1 MDFVDKAPLS
11 LDRDRVTCL
20 LLINTHLMKKCS
32 NMYTNV
38 ICNQSL
44 MQQMSNENRA
54 NITQS
59 YANYIKRL
67 QCNLTTLNYIYEKY
81 HGSQQQQ
88 QQASRST
95 FPVVLSAP
103 PDMPELFPLYAKLQ
117 ELYAE
122 ALQYLRMKMDEMRKQ
137 QMFQQQKQQ
146 QMQPQQSGGGGMSQ
160 FQQPPL
166 PSQQQQQQQQ
176 QQPNSMHLQQQQVP
190 TQSQLNMQQQS
201 QPMRQPQMQ
210 PYQQQQQQHAQPRLH
225 PQMQQQQQPP
235 QPPTQQPQQQQQ
247 QPPLSATNSQFQQ
260 PFDDML
266 LADTFTNPSSRAPS
280 GMSMNTTGVGVDFTN
295 QNFSNGGV
303 MMGNGINNSALN
315 SGLNS
320 GGNSFQMSTLSPQQI
335 LQQANEAKSNTSDNN
350 NGNTPHLDSNEF
362 GIF

>member
-1 MDFVDKAPLS
+1 MDFADRAPLS

-81 HGSQQQQ
+81 HGQLQQQG
-88 QQASRST
+88 SKST

-122 ALQYLRMKMDEMRKQ
+122 ALQFLRMKMEEMRKQ
-137 QMFQQQKQQ
+137 QMFQQQ
-146 QMQPQQSGGGGMSQ
+146 SGAGGVLGAMGQ

-166 PSQQQQQQQQ
+166 PPQQQQQ
-176 QQPNSMHLQQQQVP
+176 QQPNAVPQQQQRVPTQLQLNIQQQGQPLRQQLLQQQI
-190 TQSQLNMQQQS
+190 
-201 QPMRQPQMQ
+201 
-210 PYQQQQQQHAQPRLH
+210 
-225 PQMQQQQQPP
+225 QQQQQPQP
-235 QPPTQQPQQQQQ
+235 QSQPQQQ
-247 QPPLSATNSQFQQ
+247 PSLSASNNQFQQ

-266 LADTFTNPSSRAPS
+266 LADTFTNSRAPL
-280 GMSMNTTGVGVDFTN
+280 GMNTNTNVNMNMGMGMGTNMNPNTTNTTNNMGVDFAN
-295 QNFSNGGV
+295 HNFSNDGGLS
-303 MMGNGINNSALN
+303 NGSN
-315 SGLNS
+315 
-320 GGNSFQMSTLSPQQI
+320 FQISTLSPQQI
-335 LQQANEAKSNTSDNN
+335 LQQANEAKSNNS
-350 NGNTPHLDSNEF
+350 GLNTPHLNLNEF

>member
-1 MDFVDKAPLS
+1 MDFVDRAPLS

-81 HGSQQQQ
+81 HGQSQQQG
-88 QQASRST
+88 SKST

-122 ALQYLRMKMDEMRKQ
+122 ALQFLRMKMEEMRKQ
-137 QMFQQQKQQ
+137 QMFQQQ
-146 QMQPQQSGGGGMSQ
+146 SGAGGVSGAMGQ

-166 PSQQQQQQQQ
+166 PPQQQQQQQQ
-176 QQPNSMHLQQQQVP
+176 QQPNAVP
-190 TQSQLNMQQQS
+190 QQSQLNIQQQG
-201 QPMRQPQMQ
+201 QPLRQQSL
-210 PYQQQQQQHAQPRLH
+210 QQQIK
-225 PQMQQQQQPP
+225 QQQQP
-235 QPPTQQPQQQQQ
+235 QPQSRQQQ
-247 QPPLSATNSQFQQ
+247 QPPLSASNNQFQQ

-266 LADTFTNPSSRAPS
+266 LADTFTNSQAPS
-280 GMSMNTTGVGVDFTN
+280 GMNTNTNVNMNMGMGMGTNMNPNTTNTTNNMGVDFAN
-295 QNFSNGGV
+295 HNFSNDGGLS
-303 MMGNGINNSALN
+303 NGSN
-315 SGLNS
+315 
-320 GGNSFQMSTLSPQQI
+320 FQISTLSPQQI
-335 LQQANEAKSNTSDNN
+335 LQQANEAKSNNS
-350 NGNTPHLDSNEF
+350 GSNTPHLNSNEF